1 MCRATF
7 PAGAQLLSQE
17 QDDGLMEYDYWL
29 ADSREFVEV
38 IANPTSSQV
47 LCVTYELR
55 NDEGG
60 ASVDIS
66 EADAQAPG
74 VGPVPGRLHRL
85 YQNGNRRPALS
96 LTKSCSPRRSS
107 WALRK

>member
-1 MCRATF
+1 MTGDPPVPDGLPRPG
-7 PAGAQLLSQE
+7 PAGYPNPCTGLRAQLLSQE
-17 QDDGLMEYDYWL
+17 QDDGLIEYDYWL

-66 EADAQAPG
+66 EADAQAQ
-74 VGPVPGRLHRL
+74 VLALCQEALH
-85 YQNGNRRPALS
+85 G
-96 LTKSCSPRRSS
+96 
-107 WALRK
+107 